1 LNPTKATSLKSS
13 IMDDTIFRKFENT
26 RKELLDLDLRNVR
39 LNFRNTEKQITVLQP
54 STASCYKH
62 LVERGLPFSF
72 LPNNTQLNDE
82 DTDTDIP
89 SAGILDDDSTYRS
102 EPVSAPTDS
111 ELLTRHKEASLQKR
125 LLKIHADSRLFLEER
140 GINALFLATGFLHW
154 FDEKSSGEL
163 RKAPLLLIPVELL
176 RADAK
181 SEYELIYTG
190 EDIDF
195 NAALVEKLYHEYHLK
210 LPLIE
215 SAENISLDYFF
226 RQVQK
231 AVAEKPTWN
240 VAPDEVHLGIFASG
254 RFQMYKD
261 LDPALWPSD
270 KKPDEHP
277 LINTILGYGFM
288 DDEKLDVPDSIDRYL
303 EPKGLPLIL
312 DADGS
317 QTEAILAMKSGKNL
331 VVQGPPGTGKSQTIA
346 NMIATAIALRKKVLF
361 VSEKRAALEV
371 VKRRLDEA
379 DIGDL
384 ALELHSQ
391 KATKKGFVQEL
402 ALAMDPAG
410 LKSRDG
416 LEEVATLV
424 RHRKA
429 VNDYFSIIRQPIG
442 NSQTSFFDAAGH
454 ILKLSPEDPHRPTEF
469 DSTQMIEWEE
479 QDFTQYRSKV
489 EGIADYLLRTG
500 TREDNP
506 FKESRLIQFLPTEEA
521 ELREQ
526 LNKLLDTASKLLETA
541 STFAQKLQ
549 LPFTATLAGTTELC
563 TTAKLIESSPELS
576 GMKLDSQL
584 WMKEDANIRK
594 LLESG
599 KRHTDLRRKHRQ
611 TFVRNA
617 WTTDLSE
624 TRAILNL
631 NSSNKLRKFSARY
644 RSACAQLASIMNYE
658 PPDSFIEQME
668 LIDAI
673 QEAQKLRRIIKKHDS
688 LAGVIFGPHWKGV
701 HSDWNQLTAATDFV
715 QGIQRRIDMEE
726 LPEIVLTALSR
737 TIRKEKL
744 GMAIL
749 RIVKLQDDYLEQAMG
764 IQQRLQLNVA
774 ESEEADWGRS
784 LTEQIALLKEWI
796 KNLPLLR
803 HTTALNNRLQALRD
817 SGADFLADK
826 LLNWKRSLKTILW
839 EFDYAWYFGLI
850 NRAYKDHPELNG
862 LDGIALAQHLS
873 KFRKLDKL
881 LQRYN
886 RLRLRNF
893 YLTNRKE
900 GGHEIEMNIIKRE
913 VHKKRLHMP
922 VRKLLEEAGP
932 AIQTLKPVFMMSP
945 MSVSTFLPRGTIEF
959 DLVIFDEASQVRPAD
974 AFGSI
979 VRAKQLVVVGDERQL
994 PPTRFFEQQ
1003 FSEGTNPDYD
1013 STKANESILDLLLS
1027 RNIPSHML
1035 RWHYRSRHQ
1044 SLIAVSNREF
1054 YDNEILIFPA
1064 AGYETD
1070 ASGLS
1075 FVHLPHTHYE
1085 RGKSATNPMEAH
1097 LVAKAVIEHA
1107 RRSPHLTLGVVAFS
1121 MSQRD
1126 RIQMELEA
1134 LRKENP
1140 DCEGF
1145 FEANKLESVFVKNL
1159 ETVQGDERDVIL
1171 ISVGYGKDEKGS
1183 MGMNFGPLNQDG
1195 GERRLNVLISRARK
1209 ALIVYCNFL
1218 PKELDMERTRSVGLR
1233 ALRNF
1238 LYYAQ
1243 TGRLERFDTVGKLPE
1258 SSFEEALLNA
1268 LRSNGLNVEPKVGT
1282 AGCFID
1288 IGVKDARGEGG
1299 YLLGIECDGVA
1310 DAGSRSARD
1319 RDRIRHEILED
1330 LGWKLYRIWSTDWYN
1345 NPQFEIERL
1354 LEAIEEEKRSRPA
1367 PTRKW
1372 VPPVEEEMPRSRPKP
1387 KQEPKEEPEAEQSS
1401 YEEEEPKPRPTPG
1414 TLDDYEEEPTGM
1426 ARSQKMVLAIAKPYE
1441 MARVSTLSSS
1451 DEIQRIPT
1459 GQLLNQI
1466 KTIVR
1471 IESPIHFQ
1479 AIAHRFLGNV
1489 NGKPS
1494 DHRNIERLREV
1505 VNSGCSVEA
1514 FFMREDFLWAVAKQ
1528 PPVEIRDRALLPD
1541 SMRRME
1547 WIARE
1552 EIAMAFD
1559 RIVRA
1564 AGPIEIQSAT
1574 KEVSKIL
1581 GMGQPE
1587 NDQEHILSNVGLF
1600 LVENGYLH
1608 MDAENQLR
1616 VA

>member
-1 LNPTKATSLKSS
+1 
-13 IMDDTIFRKFENT
+13 MDDTIFRKFENT

-39 LNFRNTEKQITVLQP
+39 LNFRNTAKQITVLQP
-54 STASCYKH
+54 STAHCFNH
-62 LVERGLPFSF
+62 LVEKGLPFSF
-72 LPNNTQLNDE
+72 LPNNTQLRDE
-82 DTDTDIP
+82 DTDTDVP
-89 SAGILDDDSTYRS
+89 SVALLDEDAESEYSRSTETLADSQ
-102 EPVSAPTDS
+102 
-111 ELLTRHKEASLQKR
+111 LLTRHKTESLQKR
-125 LLKIHADSRLFLEER
+125 LLKIHADSRLYLEER
-140 GINALFLATGFLHW
+140 GINALYLATGFLHW

-210 LPLIE
+210 IPLIE

-226 RQVQK
+226 RQVQE

-240 VAPDEVHLGIFASG
+240 VVPDEVHLGIFASG

-261 LDPALWPSD
+261 LDTALWPSD

-277 LINTILGYGFM
+277 LINTILGLGFM
-288 DDEKLDVPDSIDRYL
+288 EDEKMEMPDSIDRYL

-317 QTEAILAMKSGKNL
+317 QTQAILAMKAGKNL

-346 NMIATAIALRKKVLF
+346 NMLATAIALRKKVLF
-361 VSEKRAALEV
+361 VSDKRAALEV

-402 ALAMDPAG
+402 ALALEPAG

-416 LEEVATLV
+416 LDEVTTLI
-424 RHRKA
+424 RHRKS
-429 VNDYFSIIRQPIG
+429 VNDYFRIITMPIG
-442 NSQTSFFDAAGH
+442 NSQTSFFDAAGQ

-469 DSTQMIEWEE
+469 DSTQMVDWEE
-479 QDFTQYRSKV
+479 TDYTQFRSKV
-489 EGIADYLLRTG
+489 EGIADYLLHTG
-500 TREDNP
+500 TRKGNP
-506 FKESRLIQFLPTEEA
+506 FNESRLIQFLPTEEA
-521 ELREQ
+521 ALRDELNQLLATIKKLFEQ
-526 LNKLLDTASKLLETA
+526 S
-541 STFAQKLQ
+541 STFAGKLQ
-549 LPFTATLAGTTELC
+549 LSYSDTIVGITEMC
-563 TTAKLIESSPELS
+563 TIAKLIESSPELS
-576 GMKLDSQL
+576 GMKLDSQFWL
-584 WMKEDANIRK
+584 KEDANIRK

-599 KRHTDLRRKHRQ
+599 KRHTDIRRKHRQ
-611 TFVRNA
+611 TFVTSA
-617 WTTDLSE
+617 WNTDLSE

-644 RSACAQLASIMNYE
+644 RAACAQLASIMNYE

-668 LIDAI
+668 LIDAV
-673 QEAQKLRRIIKKHDS
+673 QEAQKLRRIIKKHDN
-688 LAGVIFGPHWKGV
+688 LAGIIFGPHWKGV
-701 HSDWNQLTAATDFV
+701 HSDWNQLLAATDYV
-715 QGIQRRIDMEE
+715 QDVQRQIDVEA
-726 LPEIVLTALSR
+726 LPETVLVALGR

-744 GMAIL
+744 GMAIM
-749 RIVKLQDDYLEQAMG
+749 RITKLQDEHIDQAMKV
-764 IQQRLQLNVA
+764 QQRLQLNV
-774 ESEEADWGRS
+774 EEGEEADWGRN
-784 LTEQIALLKEWI
+784 LTEQMKLLKSWI
-796 KNLPLLR
+796 SNLPQLR
-803 HTTALNNRLQALRD
+803 QTTALNNRLQALRET
-817 SGADFLADK
+817 GADFLADQ
-826 LLNWKRSLKTILW
+826 LLHWKKSPKTILW

-850 NRAYKDHPELNG
+850 NRAYGDHPELNG
-862 LDGIALAQHLS
+862 LDGIALAQHLT
-873 KFRKLDKL
+873 KFRKLDHL

-900 GGHEIEMNIIKRE
+900 AGHDVQMNIIKRE

-922 VRKLLEEAGP
+922 VRKLLEEAGD
-932 AIQTLKPVFMMSP
+932 AIQTLKPIFMMSP
-945 MSVSTFLPRGTIEF
+945 MSVSTFLPRGAIEF

-979 VRAKQLVVVGDERQL
+979 VRAKQLIVVGDERQL

-1003 FSEGTNPDYD
+1003 FSEGVTPDYD

-1027 RNIPSHML
+1027 RNTPSHML

-1054 YDNEILIFPA
+1054 YDNGILIFPA

-1097 LVAKAVIEHA
+1097 LVAKAVIDHA

-1126 RIQMELEA
+1126 RIQLELEA
-1134 LRKENP
+1134 LRKANP

-1145 FEANKLESVFVKNL
+1145 FESNKLEQVFVKNL

-1171 ISVGYGKDEKGS
+1171 ISIGYGKDDKGA

-1195 GERRLNVLISRARK
+1195 GERRLNVLITRARK
-1209 ALIVYCNFL
+1209 ALIVYGNFL
-1218 PKELDMERTRSVGLR
+1218 PEELDLERTRSVGLR

-1238 LYYAQ
+1238 LHYAR
-1243 TGRLERFDTVGKLPE
+1243 TGRLEFFDTVGKMPE
-1258 SSFEEALLNA
+1258 SPFEQALLAA
-1268 LRSNGLNVEPKVGT
+1268 LRNNGIPVEPKVGT

-1288 IGVKDARGEGG
+1288 IAVKDPRGDGG

-1310 DAGSRSARD
+1310 DANTRSARD

-1330 LGWKLYRIWSTDWYN
+1330 LGWRLYRIWSTDWYN
-1345 NPQFEIERL
+1345 NPQFEMDRL
-1354 LEAIEEEKRSRPA
+1354 LEAIEEERKSRPA
-1367 PTRKW
+1367 PARKW
-1372 VPPVEEEMPRSRPKP
+1372 TPPVDQEVPRAQSKSTSEPVSQAEPEPEVEPKP
-1387 KQEPKEEPEAEQSS
+1387 KA
-1401 YEEEEPKPRPTPG
+1401 RPG
-1414 TLDDYEEEPTGM
+1414 TLDFDDEDMETGLTP
-1426 ARSQKMVLAIAKPYE
+1426 SQKMVIAIAKPYE
-1441 MARVSTLSSS
+1441 MARVSTPNSG
-1451 DEIQRIPT
+1451 DEIQRMPT

-1479 AIAHRFLGNV
+1479 AIAHRFLGTV

-1494 DHRNIERLREV
+1494 DQRNVDRLREV
-1505 VNSGCSVEA
+1505 VNSGCTTEA
-1514 FFMREDFLWAVAKQ
+1514 FYMRENFLWAMAKK

-1541 SMRRME
+1541 SMRRLE

-1564 AGPIEIQSAT
+1564 AGPIKIHSAT
-1574 KEVSKIL
+1574 QEVSKIL
-1581 GMGQPE
+1581 GMGFPHTE
-1587 NDQEHILSNVGLF
+1587 EEHLLSNVGLF

-1608 MDAENQLR
+1608 LDNQNQLR
-1616 VA
+1616 VAG